1 MKIRTKVASLVL
13 GIVCLL
19 SLCGCEMLAPVE
31 PNTPNDQ
38 GGNTN
43 VDLTGSRTK
52 YTDELQLTML
62 PASTSTLDV
71 EGVTYATVE
80 RYVDGDTT
88 HFEANLSTGRNSIS
102 VRYLGLDTPES
113 TYKVEPWGIAAAKF
127 TKSKLQNAESIILE
141 SDPTGLFD
149 SNSRYLAY
157 VWYRNS
163 ATEPYRLLNLE
174 LVEEGYSPAK
184 GLTGTKYMQTFYD
197 ANTRAQAFK
206 DRTNG
211 EEDPTY
217 DYNAQGKKY
226 TLKQIIDQFGTP
238 EAIASEEFKGTK
250 VYIEGLVTRKLGI
263 SSAYIEQVNEGY
275 YTVDEDGNETFIPG
289 DGKVYGVYIYGGFEQ
304 NLKLAEGNYII
315 TNANVS
321 YHNGSL
327 QVVGVNNFGID
338 VQSTGNVVTP
348 ISITSSDWKN
358 MNNDMACRLV
368 KFDKLTVVGG
378 KDDENTDAYT
388 IYTETEDG
396 VRVNIRID
404 ADVALK
410 VTGIMKNTTWETF
423 KDGTFLN
430 VVGIVQPY
438 YENYQLM
445 VMNLNDLGYQK

>member
-1 MKIRTKVASLVL
+1 MKFRTKVAALVL
-13 GIVCLL
+13 LIVSMFC
-19 SLCGCEMLAPVE
+19 LCGCEELMSPG
-31 PNTPNDQ
+31 TGM
-38 GGNTN
+38 GGTN

-52 YTDELQLTML
+52 YTDNLMLTQLPTQ
-62 PASTSTLDV
+62 ASTLD
-71 EGVTYATVE
+71 GDGITYATVD

-88 HFEANLSTGRNSIS
+88 YFRANLSTGPNDIS

-127 TKSKLQNAESIILE
+127 TKTKLENAESIILQ

-163 ATEPYRLLNLE
+163 SAEPYRLLNLE

-184 GLTGTKYMQTFYD
+184 GLTGTLYMQTFYD
-197 ANTRAQAFK
+197 ANTRAQAFR

-217 DYNAQGKKY
+217 DYSAQGQKY
-226 TLKQIIDQFGTP
+226 TLKQIIDLFGTP
-238 EAIASEEFKGTK
+238 EAIASEEYKGTK

-275 YTVDEDGNETFIPG
+275 YTVDADGNETFIPG
-289 DGKVYGVYIYGGFEQ
+289 DGKTYGLYVYGGFEE
-304 NLKLAEGNYII
+304 NLKLAAGNYII
-315 TNANVS
+315 TNANIS

-327 QVVGVNNFGID
+327 QVVGVNNFNITVD
-338 VQSTGNVVTP
+338 STGNTVTP
-348 ISITSSDWKN
+348 VQITSSDWTN
-358 MNNDMACRLV
+358 MNMDMACRLV
-368 KFDKLTVVGG
+368 KFDTLTVTGG
-378 KDDENTDAYT
+378 KDDDNTDAYT
-388 IYTETEDG
+388 IYTQTPDG

-404 ADVALK
+404 SGVAIK
-410 VTGIMKNTTWETF
+410 VTGIMKNKTWETF
-423 KDGTFLN
+423 KDCTFTN
-430 VVGIVQPY
+430 VVGVVQPY

-445 VMNLNDLGYQK
+445 VMNLEDLGYQK